1 MLSYMHPVT
10 TATSASSRA
19 CQRVRTI
26 VGEAPPELSHPITSR
41 SLPYRSSAV
50 KWVEKESE
58 TPSSA
63 YSGTLALRLRPWD
76 QSRSSRKQSTPDVLT
91 SAANPSSSTRLSP
104 PPGSSATVHAT
115 VPPESRKSTPG

>member
-1 MLSYMHPVT
+1 MGRAGALTMGVLRSYCVT

-26 VGEAPPELSHPITSR
+26 VGEAPLSQPIISR

-50 KWVEKESE
+50 KWVEKERE

-63 YSGTLALRLRPWD
+63 YSGTLIRVRV
-76 QSRSSRKQSTPDVLT
+76 S
-91 SAANPSSSTRLSP
+91 
-104 PPGSSATVHAT
+104 
-115 VPPESRKSTPG
+115 

>member
-1 MLSYMHPVT
+1 MAPSWGTDRGGTSPYCVT

-26 VGEAPPELSHPITSR
+26 VGEAPLSQPIISR

-50 KWVEKESE
+50 KWVEKERE

-63 YSGTLALRLRPWD
+63 YSGTLIRVRV
-76 QSRSSRKQSTPDVLT
+76 S
-91 SAANPSSSTRLSP
+91 
-104 PPGSSATVHAT
+104 
-115 VPPESRKSTPG
+115 